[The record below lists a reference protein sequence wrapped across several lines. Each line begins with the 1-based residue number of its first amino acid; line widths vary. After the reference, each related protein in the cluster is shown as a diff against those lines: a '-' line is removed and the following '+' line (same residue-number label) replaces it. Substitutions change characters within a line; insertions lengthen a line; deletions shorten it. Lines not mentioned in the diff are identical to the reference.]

1 MRSAASRPLISE
13 NGMRSI
19 WKSCVVS
26 LGCAL
31 LLCTA
36 VLPFQAQQSEAITT
50 ESDLIVALVKGTRA
64 KSDISKILEAH
75 ASLVTVNVWDQLM
88 ALASQVFYQSPE
100 KAFVLYDVARSIA
113 LHLKDQRRLA
123 KTYYN
128 IARSYSGLGQYESA
142 NNNYLESKKAFEA
155 AGYERDVIYVLA
167 ELGSISWVQER
178 YVEARQYS
186 EATIDLAERL
196 KSSNAPSAMWPDAF
210 GIAQSLLTLGQLSAR
225 EGDIDQ
231 ATGHLMRAL
240 DLLKEVNSDHGY
252 DFYVTEMY
260 AALGRI
266 YTSAGDHIKAL
277 QYLNSALKTA
287 TVGQIPNLLNSLG
300 YLYME
305 QEDYAQAN
313 AQFEKSL
320 KLYRSAKNQ
329 KEESRVLLNLGVVQQ
344 REGNHNEAL
353 NFFTQSLEAARAT
366 KLIDV
371 QIAALEGVGVVLT
384 AQRRFDDALSA
395 LNNGLAVAR
404 ECHDKMRQAEL
415 LWRIAQAH
423 YQMQDY
429 ARAEQFAQE
438 AVALARATHLPKLT
452 YLATATLGDSYAA
465 NNKLELAVQTLKD
478 SIDQVETLRDRV
490 AGREE
495 GLQIF
500 FENKVGPYHSLM
512 RLLVQQGK
520 SYEALVCAERA
531 KSRVLLDIVR
541 SGKGELQN
549 VLSENEK
556 FEWQALLKKVAAI
569 NARIKSQPVTETES
583 TNRLYKELDAAR
595 LELASFQDRTYVIH
609 PELRLRSGTTQAIT
623 AASLTSL
630 TAGNDIAYLEY
641 VVTDNRVGLFV
652 VTRNPATI
660 ALDIAYVDLSVKTDD
675 LRSKANEFHSML
687 AQRHPD
693 YRTLSREL
701 YGLLLKPAS
710 KQLRGIKTIFI
721 VPDGL
726 LWTLPFQALI
736 TERERYLVEEYAL
749 GYAPSL
755 SVLQEMNKSA
765 RNAKSTP
772 SIIAFGNP
780 VIGRDEKLNQDL
792 CPLPEAETEVNEIAS
807 VARSRIKQVFVG
819 RTATE
824 KAFKSL
830 APEYATIH
838 LATHGVLDN
847 RDPLYSYLLLTQ
859 TDGDLENDGLLEA
872 REIMNIHLNADL
884 AVLSACETGNGRIST
899 GEGVIGMSWAFFVA
913 GTRSMVVSQWRVN
926 SASTAQLMKTF
937 YQALAMRPD
946 AANKSEALRQAS
958 LRLLKD
964 ARYRHPFYWA
974 GFVLVGRN

>member
-1 MRSAASRPLISE
+1 M
-13 NGMRSI
+13 
-19 WKSCVVS
+19 
-26 LGCAL
+26 
-31 LLCTA
+31 
-36 VLPFQAQQSEAITT
+36 
-50 ESDLIVALVKGTRA
+50 VALVTAKRA
-64 KSDISKILEAH
+64 SGEVANLLETH
-75 ASLVTVNVWDQLM
+75 GSLVTANLWDQSM
-88 ALASQVFYQSPE
+88 ALASQLYYQKPE
-100 KAFVLYDVARSIA
+100 KAFVVYDIARQIA
-113 LHLKDQRRLA
+113 VHLKDQRRLA
-123 KTYYN
+123 QTYYN

-155 AGYERDVIYVLA
+155 AGYERDVVYILA
-167 ELGSISWVQER
+167 ELGSTTWVQER

-186 EATIDLAERL
+186 EASIHLAERL

-240 DLLKEVNSDHGY
+240 DLLKEANSDHGY
-252 DFYVTEMY
+252 DFYVTEVY
-260 AALGRI
+260 AALGRV

-287 TVGQIPNLLNSLG
+287 TDGQIPNLLNSLG

-404 ECHDKMRQAEL
+404 ECNDKMRQAEL

-423 YQMQDY
+423 YQMRDY

-452 YLATATLGDSYAA
+452 YLATATLGNSYAA
-465 NNKLELAVQTLKD
+465 NNKLGLAVETLKD

-520 SYEALVCAERA
+520 SYEALVYAERA

-556 FEWQALLKKVAAI
+556 VEWQALLKKVAAI
-569 NARIKSQPVTETES
+569 NARIKSQSLTETES

-595 LELASFQDRTYVIH
+595 LELASFQDRTYVTH
-609 PELRLRSGTTQAIT
+609 DELRLRSGTTQTIT
-623 AASLTSL
+623 VENL
-630 TAGNDIAYLEY
+630 TALVTGNEVAYLEY
-641 VVTDNRVGLFV
+641 VVTDHSVGLFV
-652 VTRNPATI
+652 VRRNATA
-660 ALDIAYVDLSVKTDD
+660 ALDITYLDLPVKTDN
-675 LRSKANEFHSML
+675 LRSKANEFQSML

-693 YRTLSREL
+693 YRTLGREL
-701 YGLLLKPAS
+701 YDFLIKPAS
-710 KQLRGIKTIFI
+710 KQLHGIKTIFI

-726 LWTLPFQALI
+726 VWSLPFQALI

-749 GYAPSL
+749 GYSPSL

-765 RNAKSTP
+765 RSAKSAP
-772 SIIAFGNP
+772 SMIAFGNP
-780 VIGRDEKLNQDL
+780 VIGRDEKLNEDL

-807 VARSRIKQVFVG
+807 AAGSRVKQVFVG
-819 RTATE
+819 RAATE
-824 KAFKSL
+824 KTFKSL
-830 APEYATIH
+830 APKYSTIH

-847 RDPLYSYLLLTQ
+847 RDPLYSHLLLTK
-859 TDGDLENDGLLEA
+859 TEGDLENDGSLEA
-872 REIMNIHLNADL
+872 REIMNMHLNADL
-884 AVLSACETGNGRIST
+884 AVLSACETGNGRISP

-926 SASTAQLMKTF
+926 SASTAQLMKNF
-937 YQALAMRPD
+937 YEALAMRQN
-946 AANKSEALRQAS
+946 AYKSEALRQAS

-964 ARYRHPFYWA
+964 PRYRHPFYWA